1 MIDEEPTVEEEVL
14 EEAVEPSAVEPAA
27 RLRYVDAT
35 GPTDRVFEL
44 GDDNLIGRYDPAVC
58 ELQVDLTEFPDSKF
72 VSRRHAR
79 IRREGEQWLLSDLG
93 SGNGTFLH
101 RGAEAQPE
109 RVSDEIGLLDGDEVA
124 FGSVRCRFEL
134 VAAAPAD

>member
-1 MIDEEPTVEEEVL
+1 MTEEEPIVEEAL
-14 EEAVEPSAVEPAA
+14 EEPLVETPA

-44 GDDNLIGRYDPAVC
+44 QSDNLIGRYDPAVC
-58 ELQVDLTEFPDSKF
+58 EVDVDLTEFPDSKF

-93 SGNGTFLH
+93 SGNGTFLY
-101 RGAEAQPE
+101 RGSGAQPE
-109 RVSDEIGLLDGDEVA
+109 RVGEEVAIADGDEIA
-124 FGSVRCRFEL
+124 FGSVRCRFET
-134 VAAAPAD
+134 AAEEPEG